1 MYVSENFIR
10 QTGFMI
16 SQWFTGIGTIEVPLD
31 ASLVDCESLFIGDD
45 ELQSGEFLESWTK
58 GFDNLAAE
66 RFIAVLAGNDREER
80 FARRR

>member
-1 MYVSENFIR
+1 
-10 QTGFMI
+10 MI
-16 SQWFTGIGTIEVPLD
+16 SQWFTRTGTIQISLD
-31 ASLVDCESLFIGDD
+31 SSLVDRESFFVGDD
-45 ELQSGEFLESWTK
+45 ELQAGEFLESWAK